1 MVSKFLPLCIYL
13 SIYLIIRF
21 SKFFMAVDVPLWLL
35 VGMQPTHYF
44 IRSDPCHLTLPLFV
58 TLEEFFESVTIK
70 WLVQTA
76 FFIVFSHTLSY
87 LLSELPNMSKI
98 KKPCSYCFGTFLSS
112 NLGNFS
118 ERIKTTGS
126 MILLWGCWVILARLA
141 NFLSLIHEKAIL
153 YPYAFTL
160 PRLSFIGRNQKQKEK
175 REVNVSRTL
184 LVLGTTA
191 FP

>member
-21 SKFFMAVDVPLWLL
+21 SKFFMAVDVPLRLL

-44 IRSDPCHLTLPLFV
+44 IRSDPCHLTPPLFV

-112 NLGNFS
+112 NLGNFV
-118 ERIKTTGS
+118 KGS
-126 MILLWGCWVILARLA
+126 RQLAVWFFCEA
-141 NFLSLIHEKAIL
+141 VGWSLHVL
-153 YPYAFTL
+153 QTSSPSYMR
-160 PRLSFIGRNQKQKEK
+160 RLSSILMPSLFHAYH
-175 REVNVSRTL
+175 L
-184 LVLGTTA
+184 
-191 FP
+191 